1 MAKGCTLNLSEKLNI
16 VPWEYVIEDLNGQ
29 KIVETFYKKLLQE
42 ANQTEFRVEKVI
54 KKKYGKSYVK

>member
-1 MAKGCTLNLSEKLNI
+1 MAKGYTLNLSEKLNI
-16 VPWEYVIEDLNGQ
+16 VPWEYIIEDLNGQ

>member
-1 MAKGCTLNLSEKLNI
+1 MAKGYTLNLSEKLNI

-42 ANQTEFRVEKVI
+42 ANQTEFRVEKVMEKI
-54 KKKYGKSYVK
+54 W

>member
-1 MAKGCTLNLSEKLNI
+1 MAKGYTLNLSEKLNI

-42 ANQTEFRVEKVI
+42 ANQTEVRVEKVMEKI
-54 KKKYGKSYVK
+54 W

>member
-1 MAKGCTLNLSEKLNI
+1 MAKGYTLNLSEKLNI
-16 VPWEYVIEDLNGQ
+16 VPWEYVIEALNGQ

>member
-1 MAKGCTLNLSEKLNI
+1 MAKGYTLNLSEKLNI
-16 VPWEYVIEDLNGQ
+16 APWEYVIEDLNGQ

>member
-1 MAKGCTLNLSEKLNI
+1 MAKGYTLNLSEKLNI
-16 VPWEYVIEDLNGQ
+16 VPWEYVIEDLNGK

>member
-1 MAKGCTLNLSEKLNI
+1 MAKGYTLNLSEKLNI

-54 KKKYGKSYVK
+54 KKKCGKSYVK

>member
-1 MAKGCTLNLSEKLNI
+1 MAKGYTLNLSEKLNI

>member
-1 MAKGCTLNLSEKLNI
+1 MAKGYTLNLSEKLNI
-16 VPWEYVIEDLNGQ
+16 VPWEYVIEDLNGK

-42 ANQTEFRVEKVI
+42 GNQTEFRVEKVI